1 MPDETPALQPAKL
14 RMYILIR
21 ESVPTGF
28 AVLAAAHASLA
39 AYLKFADTPEVKE
52 WLSGPFYKAVCRV
65 SDEEFARAKET
76 PDHVVL
82 TESALEG
89 QEVALA
95 FAPRAEYPKAF
106 RFFKLLK

>member
-1 MPDETPALQPAKL
+1 
-14 RMYILIR
+14 MYILIR

-65 SDEEFARAKET
+65 SDEEFERAKET

-82 TESALEG
+82 TESALAG

-106 RFFKLLK
+106 RFFKLFKS